1 MAIEQTFK
9 FLDKDIEWEY
19 KGNGKYDRKL
29 VAGDFVSVE
38 GMGALKTSMMFT
50 LLTGFNEL
58 YESLFYDQ
66 KGNRA
71 KKLLKTLNNDTNLAL
86 MREDFI
92 QAINQNKKVKSLN
105 MIELTKTSHNGI
117 EVYLNI
123 TSYDDQSVS
132 LKLRMGGIV

>member
-1 MAIEQTFK
+1 
-9 FLDKDIEWEY
+9 
-19 KGNGKYDRKL
+19 
-29 VAGDFVSVE
+29 
-38 GMGALKTSMMFT
+38 MMFT

>member
-1 MAIEQTFK
+1 MAVVKTFK

-19 KGNGKYDRKL
+19 KGNGKYDRKI

-38 GMGALKTSMMFT
+38 GMDALKSSMMFT

-92 QAINQNKKVKSLN
+92 QAINQNKKVKTLN
-105 MIELTKTSHNGI
+105 MIELSKVNSNGV

-123 TSYDDQSVS
+123 TSYDDQSIS
-132 LKLRMGGIV
+132 LKLSMGGIV